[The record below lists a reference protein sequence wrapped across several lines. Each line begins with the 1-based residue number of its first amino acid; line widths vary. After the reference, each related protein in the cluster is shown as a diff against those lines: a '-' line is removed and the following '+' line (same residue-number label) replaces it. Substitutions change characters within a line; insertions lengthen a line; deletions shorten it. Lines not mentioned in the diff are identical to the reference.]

1 MLRLEPIN
9 PSLLRPGDDV
19 LFRGSI
25 ESDDYMTSIGKN
37 LRVLEKYK
45 VVAVHVPAWGR
56 SKLETELEIRT
67 IEGENLGKCLAYV
80 FASPYSNVGAVVDEK

>member
-25 ESDDYMTSIGKN
+25 ASDEYLTNTGKK

-45 VVAVHVPAWGR
+45 VVAVHVPAWGG

-67 IEGENLGKCLAYV
+67 VDGEYLGKCLAYV
-80 FASPYSNVGAVVDEK
+80 FASPYSNVGIGNEK